1 MAGVGHGTLWS
12 KTFQGKD
19 MVCHDNTFVCVSGTN
34 NQIAVKECCF
44 KLILNI

>member
-19 MVCHDNTFVCVSGTN
+19 MVCHDNAFVCVATLGSVAKTVSGTN
-34 NQIAVKECCF
+34 VQIAVK
-44 KLILNI
+44 